1 MNEEQLFL
9 VCICIY
15 HRAYPHPTCHDRIR
29 YFQLMD
35 AIVTQIVLDRRGLT
49 DDFESKF
56 GVSVNQLVNKLVD
69 QDRVNAVQDELK
81 SLRHQVETLTKEK
94 FALEHETEGTYL

>member
-1 MNEEQLFL
+1 
-9 VCICIY
+9 
-15 HRAYPHPTCHDRIR
+15 
-29 YFQLMD
+29 MD
-35 AIVTQIVLDRRGLT
+35 AIITQIVLDRRGLT
-49 DDFESKF
+49 DDFEQKF

-94 FALEHETEGTYL
+94 YTLEHEKDGNVSL